1 MGKKDYRGWD
11 ADPPAMRA
19 CPPVKTDGFAS
30 DRVVEGQGEVAWGT
44 SGQVNTD
51 PPATARHERAGGR

>member
-1 MGKKDYRGWD
+1 MGRG
-11 ADPPAMRA
+11 PACHA
-19 CPPVKTDGFAS
+19 SFPPVKTDSFAS

-51 PPATARHERAGGR
+51 PPATASSPASQARPAFA